1 VVGWWEY
8 CGIRGHELDKKDR
21 SVCGWPFND
30 GSHTVGVVNGCLAS
44 PRYDVDGNHVGVT
57 AE

>member
-1 VVGWWEY
+1 VGWWEY
-8 CGIRGHELDKKDR
+8 CGIRGHELDKKDY

-44 PRYDVDGNHVGVT
+44 PGYDVDGNHVGVT
-57 AE
+57 AG